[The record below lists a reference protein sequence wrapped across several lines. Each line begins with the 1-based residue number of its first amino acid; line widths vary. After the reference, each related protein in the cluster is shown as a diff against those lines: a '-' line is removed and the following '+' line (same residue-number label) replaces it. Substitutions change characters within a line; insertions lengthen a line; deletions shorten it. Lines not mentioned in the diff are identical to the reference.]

1 MIKNQTVLNIEAE
14 LKQIF
19 VKDNIRRLDVVKSN
33 ELLDRWKI
41 LTNYKSDKTPVLDIP
56 SQQILDDDPIWS
68 RNLNSKL

>member
-1 MIKNQTVLNIEAE
+1 MIKNQTVLNIEKE
-14 LKQIF
+14 IKEIF
-19 VKDNIRRLDVVKSN
+19 AKDNIRRLDVVKSN

-41 LTNYKSDKTPVLDIP
+41 LTNHKSDKTPVLNIA

>member
-19 VKDNIRRLDVVKSN
+19 AKDNIRRLDVVKSN

-41 LTNYKSDKTPVLDIP
+41 LTNYKSDKTPVLNIA

>member
-19 VKDNIRRLDVVKSN
+19 AKDNIRRLDVVKSN

-41 LTNYKSDKTPVLDIP
+41 LTNYKSNKTPVLNIA

>member
-1 MIKNQTVLNIEAE
+1 MIKNQTVLNIEKE
-14 LKQIF
+14 IKEIF
-19 VKDNIRRLDVVKSN
+19 AKDNIRRLDVVKSN

-41 LTNYKSDKTPVLDIP
+41 LTNYKSNKTPVLNIA

>member
-19 VKDNIRRLDVVKSN
+19 AKDNIRRLDVVKSN

-41 LTNYKSDKTPVLDIP
+41 LTNHKSDKTPVLNIA